1 MKKCIFALALL
12 LAGHPAWA
20 FGMQTYLDGDLRYAS
35 SNSQSDMFN
44 SGWDNE
50 AVGHLILVPAMELSQ
65 DAAFLPLFMAQ
76 TSAQEQPVEEDPHG
90 YLASQTLLMA
100 KPALELRGSGYK
112 WQLRGDAERDIT
124 LESRDSPWSEG
135 LYDYEQW
142 GGGLLVESRQS
153 LWGLDK
159 ASLSLDVAHRAY
171 INYHN
176 PAPTGGSNWRIKDY
190 LGPRLGVSARTQL
203 LGWDAQLR
211 YDLLW
216 QDYDD
221 ADLVKPDGSVD
232 TGAKRQDY
240 YHDALAD
247 LSRPGGAGIP
257 GLRIELIELASD
269 QNYFD
274 PSDVYL
280 PDYYSFRSIS
290 LQPYVR
296 IQPQGPQGPA
306 LTLAYQFLLR
316 DYLHRRIQ
324 NASASFA
331 NGTEEDNEHTV
342 SLDGR
347 CPLWGG
353 LSLVGSWSYWL
364 VRSNTEYSGGLKPE
378 LSLFKANLGLAY
390 RL

>member
-1 MKKCIFALALL
+1 MKKCILALALL
-12 LAGHPAWA
+12 LAGRQAWA
-20 FGMQTYLDGDLRYAS
+20 FGMQTYLDSDLRYAS

-50 AVGHLILVPAMELSQ
+50 AVGHLILVPAMELSH
-65 DAAFLPLFMAQ
+65 DTAFLPLFMVQ
-76 TSAQEQPVEEDPHG
+76 SSAQEQVVEEDPHG
-90 YLASQTLLMA
+90 YLASQTLFLA
-100 KPALELRGSGYK
+100 KPAFELRGSGSK

-124 LESRDSPWSEG
+124 LESKDSPWSEG

-142 GGGLLVESRQS
+142 GGGLQVEDRHS
-153 LWGLDK
+153 LLGLDK

-176 PAPTGGSNWRIKDY
+176 PLPTGQGNWRIKDY
-190 LGPRLGVSARTQL
+190 LGPRLGLSANTRAF
-203 LGWDAQLR
+203 GIDARLR
-211 YDLLW
+211 YDLLCEA
-216 QDYDD
+216 YDD
-221 ADLVKPDGSVD
+221 SDIMRQDGTVD
-232 TGAKRQDY
+232 TGSKRLDF

-247 LSRPGGAGIP
+247 LSLPGAAAIP
-257 GLRIELIELASD
+257 GLRVECIELASD

-274 PSDVYL
+274 ASSVYT

-290 LQPYVR
+290 LQPNVR
-296 IQPQGPQGPA
+296 FQPQGPQGPS

-324 NASASFA
+324 NATSDYA
-331 NGTEEDNEHTV
+331 NGTEEDDEHTV
-342 SLDGR
+342 SVDAR
-347 CPLWGG
+347 YPLAGG

-364 VRSNTEYSGGLKPE
+364 VRSNTEYSGGLRPE
-378 LSLFKANLGLAY
+378 LDLFKANLGLAY